1 MSQRIDCDIIQDLL
15 PLYVEHL
22 ASEASCRMIE
32 EHLECCGDCRITFEE
47 MKAPVREETEEEKKE
62 IDFLKKIRKCHKRLI
77 MAISAVSLLMAAVV
91 FSIAVKLF
99 VIGSPVDPNSL
110 SYECSYNEE
119 TKELTIHGTIG
130 YRMTE
135 YSGLKVKKSRIYGN
149 TLDVSVLG
157 ADRLSY
163 DKNYETNFTETITIP
178 GDGNDWRVDFVGPGY
193 TRRNIW
199 SEFRFEDMTPE
210 EMEEFLY
217 PETHVTSEQ
226 VKLITSDMTSADIQE
241 LLGTTAGTHQDGSL
255 EYTLTYIVDEDYLIE
270 LIFNSSK
277 PDLPCGK
284 TGDEILAGKRKKET
298 VEYRI
303 EGDTLITFPKD

>member
-1 MSQRIDCDIIQDLL
+1 
-15 PLYVEHL
+15 
-22 ASEASCRMIE
+22 MIE

-135 YSGLKVKKSRIYGN
+135 Y
-149 TLDVSVLG
+149 
-157 ADRLSY
+157 LS
-163 DKNYETNFTETITIP
+163 
-178 GDGNDWRVDFVGPGY
+178 
-193 TRRNIW
+193 
-199 SEFRFEDMTPE
+199 
-210 EMEEFLY
+210 
-217 PETHVTSEQ
+217 
-226 VKLITSDMTSADIQE
+226 LIHI
-241 LLGTTAGTHQDGSL
+241 
-255 EYTLTYIVDEDYLIE
+255 
-270 LIFNSSK
+270 
-277 PDLPCGK
+277 
-284 TGDEILAGKRKKET
+284 
-298 VEYRI
+298 
-303 EGDTLITFPKD
+303 